1 MYSVLAKTKM
11 IRIKKKGGG
20 TRLQKVKVLA
30 SGKYRFM
37 KNPSKSRRSS
47 GKSRAKPKKRSVRR
61 TARRRRSRKR
71 KGMTI
76 PLAVVGGLAAGLA
89 EPAQKALEG
98 DFEYALALL
107 SRNYTGFRPGTGTWE
122 PGYLKNGLLPLV
134 AGLMVHKFVGG
145 SPLNL
150 NRALAASGI
159 PFIRI

>member
-1 MYSVLAKTKM
+1 
-11 IRIKKKGGG
+11 
-20 TRLQKVKVLA
+20 
-30 SGKYRFM
+30 
-37 KNPSKSRRSS
+37 
-47 GKSRAKPKKRSVRR
+47 
-61 TARRRRSRKR
+61 
-71 KGMTI
+71 MTI
-76 PLAVVGGLAAGLA
+76 PLAVVGGLAAGMY
-89 EPAQKALEG
+89 EPAQKLIEG
-98 DFEYALALL
+98 DYGYALALL